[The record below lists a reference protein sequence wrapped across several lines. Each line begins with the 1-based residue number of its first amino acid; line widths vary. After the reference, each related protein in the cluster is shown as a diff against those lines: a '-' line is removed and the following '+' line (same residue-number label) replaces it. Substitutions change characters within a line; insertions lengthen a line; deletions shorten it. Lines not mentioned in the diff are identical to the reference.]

1 MVDSMFSENGPASK
15 DMINAVMNKMDMR
28 DAVHRLDGKL
38 PSDVASLVRVHT
50 HGKMHRGFAEAS
62 VQKARRIL
70 NTMIEEAWADL
81 DTLVI
86 ACKEF
91 YLRNRKTY
99 VQVIRDLNRLGSQIS
114 NADGRR
120 IEAQEGIARE
130 IRAKTELDRE
140 LAEEMKKYKTQRY
153 INEEDLAIKRG
164 DEAVFEFILS
174 MVRCEE

>member
-38 PSDVASLVRVHT
+38 PEDVASLVRVHA

-81 DTLVI
+81 DLILI

-114 NADGRR
+114 DADRRR
-120 IEAQEGIARE
+120 IAAQEGIAEQMRIKGVLDAE
-130 IRAKTELDRE
+130 LLKQTRLYTTERNAD
-140 LAEEMKKYKTQRY
+140 
-153 INEEDLAIKRG
+153 G
-164 DEAVFEFILS
+164 
-174 MVRCEE
+174 